1 MKPASLYWPN
11 PCPGAEEKGLIVG
24 WATGCDEIFVVAGV
38 IPEGDAQ
45 SAITN
50 VRRLCEASGF
60 RSLHKECGTVPCILG
75 YWDPNG
81 SVTGSGHRFDDDAA
95 ADLCAV
101 QPNSVCT
108 HPLLHIVAA
117 PPSAVAAAA
126 AERLDA
132 ACVPTNAP
140 QRVDRPQLSAVT
152 LGRPGRPASH
162 SGERSQ
168 TPSSPASASACT
180 DCVAP
185 LVVSSHY
192 PDFLCPEVARCGR
205 ISSFSAGDPTRGW
218 YVMVYRPPDPLR
230 LELLATRPCRVPAMH
245 ALGTT
250 ALVRTSAEPAVP
262 MTGFECTL
270 HQLNAASFVYRY
282 ATGEIR
288 IPQSTIG
295 SPVAA
300 SAAGGS
306 GGVGVGGLGSAGLPS
321 TLSLGAGG
329 SAAAATSGGAT
340 AEASRSLSGRR
351 CSASPAPGA
360 AAGSTGAGGKL
371 PGAGAAPERST
382 AVTSYLEDSIAVSRA
397 RATVTGHALRLL
409 SLPLLAILLLL
420 RWAGG
425 VALWVLLRRIPHR
438 VPVIGGLCLYDK
450 SALARQ
456 LHLRVCEFCSW
467 PTTLV
472 ILRRMRWEVATGRHW
487 HPADAL
493 YSQTAQWHDSLWRSV
508 FDFLVGIGVC
518 LLLSRVPWL
527 VALVLRLIH
536 TFGQILHI
544 DVLRTWIDWLMGLP
558 AGLKLNHFAGRKI
571 GGAVLSFIH
580 FWEYITTFLTPW
592 EPAIVVCVGLVGLG
606 GCSLLLAVTSDVLEL
621 ATIHLYTLYAQFAW
635 LHNQQ
640 VRLMGSLWKLF
651 RGKKKN
657 VLRGRVD
664 SNDFD
669 MAQLLLG
676 TLLST
681 VVFFLFPTTLVYYAF
696 FLMIYLG
703 IQSMRAILWWL
714 TTILNNIPLYT
725 CYCLLFSPHRLPA
738 GIYLSLKGTRTQP
751 GGARV
756 RTLST
761 LQRLRST
768 PPGALE
774 LYDSDL
780 EEDDEGEAGNAIGDR
795 EGAASAGSAA
805 GATGRERYHGA
816 AASGGVDAATGAAAS
831 AGGAASATMD
841 GVPATAFSAPTAPG
855 AGSRHGSTLL
865 FWVHPASA
873 NAGIVLAPFLEAL
886 SVILKRFSVG
896 LMLRVILFGEPG
908 LALIGTI
915 DEAPGPGARSAS
927 SAAVASTGLAF
938 GIVNAAANAPVEA
951 PAAGAA
957 GGAASAQRRV
967 ERTYR
972 MSAKEGPGPTQASW
986 RVYWQELCFL
996 ADVLC
1001 YGLDYSPPAAGV
1013 LPALG
1018 PDSRK

>member
-1 MKPASLYWPN
+1 M
-11 PCPGAEEKGLIVG
+11 
-24 WATGCDEIFVVAGV
+24 
-38 IPEGDAQ
+38 
-45 SAITN
+45 
-50 VRRLCEASGF
+50 
-60 RSLHKECGTVPCILG
+60 
-75 YWDPNG
+75 
-81 SVTGSGHRFDDDAA
+81 
-95 ADLCAV
+95 
-101 QPNSVCT
+101 
-108 HPLLHIVAA
+108 
-117 PPSAVAAAA
+117 
-126 AERLDA
+126 
-132 ACVPTNAP
+132 
-140 QRVDRPQLSAVT
+140 
-152 LGRPGRPASH
+152 
-162 SGERSQ
+162 
-168 TPSSPASASACT
+168 

-185 LVVSSHY
+185 LVVASHY

-205 ISSFSAGDPTRGW
+205 ICSFSAGDSARDW

-282 ATGEIR
+282 VTGEIR

-306 GGVGVGGLGSAGLPS
+306 GGVGVGGLGSVDLPS
-321 TLSLGAGG
+321 TLSLGAGAPAG
-329 SAAAATSGGAT
+329 ASGGAT
-340 AEASRSLSGRR
+340 ADASRSLSGQRR
-351 CSASPAPGA
+351 SASPAPGT
-360 AAGSTGAGGKL
+360 AAGSAGAGGNL
-371 PGAGAAPERST
+371 PGAGSAPERST
-382 AVTSYLEDSIAVSRA
+382 AVTSYLEESITVSRA

-493 YSQTAQWHDSLWRSV
+493 YAQTAQWHDSLWRSV

-703 IQSMRAILWWL
+703 IQSMRSILWWL

-761 LQRLRST
+761 LQRLRSSQ
-768 PPGALE
+768 PGALE

-780 EEDDEGEAGNAIGDR
+780 EEDEGDESVDAG
-795 EGAASAGSAA
+795 EGAASAGVAA
-805 GATGRERYHGA
+805 GATGRTRFQGT
-816 AASGGVDAATGAAAS
+816 AASGGSGATTDAAAS
-831 AGGAASATMD
+831 AGGGATATMD
-841 GVPATAFSAPTAPG
+841 GGAAPETRASSAG
-855 AGSRHGSTLL
+855 GSGSRHGNTLL
-865 FWVHPASA
+865 FRVHPASA

-886 SVILKRFSVG
+886 SVILKRFSIG
-896 LMLRVILFGEPG
+896 LLLRVILFGEPG

-915 DEAPGPGARSAS
+915 DEAPGQGARSTS

-957 GGAASAQRRV
+957 GGSASAQRRV

-972 MSAKEGPGPTQASW
+972 MSAKEESGPAQASW
-986 RVYWQELCFL
+986 RVYWQELSFL